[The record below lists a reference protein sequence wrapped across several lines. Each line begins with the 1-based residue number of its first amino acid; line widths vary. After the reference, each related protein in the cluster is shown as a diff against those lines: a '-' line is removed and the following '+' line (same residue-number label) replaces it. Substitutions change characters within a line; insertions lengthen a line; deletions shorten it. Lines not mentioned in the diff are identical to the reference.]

1 MTGLEKMVSQIID
14 EAGELAT
21 QKIEAAKVDA
31 QAITEEASK
40 AAAATKKE
48 YSEKAQVDVTNYMDR
63 VKSSADLQRRT
74 SILKAK
80 QEVIADVL
88 DKAYESLLQKSDEE
102 YFAIIRLMLQKFVAK
117 QKGEI
122 YFSAKD
128 LARMP
133 KGLEEEI
140 QGIAAEK
147 GGELIL
153 AKTTKEIES
162 GFVLVYGG
170 IEENCT
176 FKALFDTNK
185 DRLQDQAHK
194 ELFA

>member
-21 QKIEAAKVDA
+21 QKVEAA
-31 QAITEEASK
+31 QAKADEVVAVAKQEAET
-40 AAAATKKE
+40 TKKE
-48 YSEKAQVDVTNYMDR
+48 YSEQAQVDVTNYMDR
-63 VKSSADLQRRT
+63 VKSSVDLQRRT

-80 QEVIADVL
+80 QEVIEEVL
-88 DKAYESLLQKSDEE
+88 DKAYNTLLEKSDEE
-102 YFAIIRLMLQKFVAK
+102 YFEIIRLMLQKFVAK

-128 LARMP
+128 IARMP
-133 KGLEEEI
+133 KGIEEEI
-140 QGIAAEK
+140 QGIAAAK
-147 GGELIL
+147 GGELVL
-153 AKTTKEIES
+153 AKEAREIES